1 MFLPQPEPP
10 NAPPVGH
17 LRHGHYS
24 SSLCSH
30 VPSCVP
36 YRMGHP
42 CCCDNIHVV
51 PLLVSRPFMLMT
63 PIIVSNSLP
72 WTLGSSTWR
81 PVINISTFICCFHCP
96 FILFSPSVLNFFSL
110 IRIRLTCRDLW
121 EYHLVRCHPRRPR
134 RKPPPGMRDRVMQT
148 ESMTGWAMM
157 REESMASMGT
167 STFIF
172 VCLFLFFPP
181 CRLRY
186 DDLFCPLL
194 SNTVLCFPFIISS
207 SPSLTR
213 RLLPPP
219 PRPHFPFV
227 LFCLQ

>member
-1 MFLPQPEPP
+1 MMIRKTHTTLPQPEWVDRVFAHTLMIPCHIHASSVSCCAVILCSSEVPFCSSCVSSPTRAFP

-36 YRMGHP
+36 DRMGHP

-81 PVINISTFICCFHCP
+81 PVINISQIHMLFPLSLHPFFPIC
-96 FILFSPSVLNFFSL
+96 L
-110 IRIRLTCRDLW
+110 
-121 EYHLVRCHPRRPR
+121 E
-134 RKPPPGMRDRVMQT
+134 
-148 ESMTGWAMM
+148 
-157 REESMASMGT
+157 
-167 STFIF
+167 
-172 VCLFLFFPP
+172 LFF
-181 CRLRY
+181 LN
-186 DDLFCPLL
+186 
-194 SNTVLCFPFIISS
+194 SH
-207 SPSLTR
+207 PSHL
-213 RLLPPP
+213 
-219 PRPHFPFV
+219 
-227 LFCLQ
+227 